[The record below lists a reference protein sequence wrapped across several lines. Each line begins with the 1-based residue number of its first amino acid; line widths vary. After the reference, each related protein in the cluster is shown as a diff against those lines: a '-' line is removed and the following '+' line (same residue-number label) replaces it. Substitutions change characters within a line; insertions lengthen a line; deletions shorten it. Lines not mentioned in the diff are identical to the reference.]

1 MAWTSSELSLYQIYR
16 VPFAHRSNLCP
27 TRASY
32 ACEILQRMRLMSRKG
47 NRNLLEVDMTSA
59 RQARMTS
66 VYQRNQCDHI
76 HMVCWALVLSLIH
89 TTQFLPSS
97 YIITSRFFTARVGKV
112 EHSRYLPRD
121 IVHRPGQHLIEI
133 SSQLRSCQSSFLI
146 IKLCACFAITAAPSH
161 APLRDISQALTV
173 VLRAVAVLDLQCES

>member
-1 MAWTSSELSLYQIYR
+1 MRPHTYGMLGPRTITHPYYTVLTIIVHHYLQI
-16 VPFAHRSNLCP
+16 
-27 TRASY
+27 
-32 ACEILQRMRLMSRKG
+32 
-47 NRNLLEVDMTSA
+47 
-59 RQARMTS
+59 
-66 VYQRNQCDHI
+66 
-76 HMVCWALVLSLIH
+76 
-89 TTQFLPSS
+89 
-97 YIITSRFFTARVGKV
+97 FFTARVGKV

-146 IKLCACFAITAAPSH
+146 IKLCVCFAITAAPSH

>member
-1 MAWTSSELSLYQIYR
+1 
-16 VPFAHRSNLCP
+16 
-27 TRASY
+27 
-32 ACEILQRMRLMSRKG
+32 MRLLSREG

-66 VYQRNQCDHI
+66 VYQRNQRNQCDHI
-76 HMVCWALVLSLIH
+76 HMVCWALVLSLVH
-89 TTQFLPSS
+89 TTHFLPSS

-121 IVHRPGQHLIEI
+121 IMHRPGQHLIEI

-161 APLRDISQALTV
+161 ALLRDISQALTV